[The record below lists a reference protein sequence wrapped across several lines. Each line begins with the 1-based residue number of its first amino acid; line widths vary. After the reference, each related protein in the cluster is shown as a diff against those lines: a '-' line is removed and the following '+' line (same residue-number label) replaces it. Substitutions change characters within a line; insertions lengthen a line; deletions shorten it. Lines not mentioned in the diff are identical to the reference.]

1 MQWIQDLQAINKLMI
16 LIHAMVPNPYT
27 LLSQVLHETKGFMV
41 LDLKDA
47 FLFFCIPLHLD
58 SQHLFDFEWTNPD
71 THKRGGCQDLSS
83 FS

>member
-1 MQWIQDLQAINKLMI
+1 MIQDLQAINKPMI
-16 LIHAMVPNPYT
+16 LIYPIVPNPYT
-27 LLSQVLHETKGFMV
+27 LLSQVLHEAKWFMV
-41 LDLKDA
+41 LDLKGA

-71 THKRGGCQDLSS
+71 TYLFCRCQDLSS